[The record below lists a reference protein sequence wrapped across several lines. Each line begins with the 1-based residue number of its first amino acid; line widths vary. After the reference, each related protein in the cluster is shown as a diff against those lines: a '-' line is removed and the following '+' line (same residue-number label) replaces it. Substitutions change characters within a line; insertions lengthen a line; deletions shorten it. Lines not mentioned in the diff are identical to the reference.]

1 MKIIINEKQNKDWG
15 ILNKVQQKTPARTI
29 DIEYIYNCTKTIIDK
44 LEITKKA
51 LEGTRAYCDKNAQ
64 TFPNCYKGIPESTQI
79 SIIFD
84 KGNWKLNRIYRGRTE
99 TKEFDTPKRNSQKNA
114 IIKKLLKILR
124 LASYCQK
131 EQIWKID

>member
-1 MKIIINEKQNKDWG
+1 MKIIINEQNKSKIEA
-15 ILNKVQQKTPARTI
+15 ILNEVQLKKRARTI

-79 SIIFD
+79 SITFD

-99 TKEFDTPKRNSQKNA
+99 AKEFEVHLSETAKEA
-114 IIKKLLKILR
+114 IIKNYSKF
-124 LASYCQK
+124 
-131 EQIWKID
+131 